1 MNNLSYLIYGVLII
15 IAVFVIYMTNYAST
29 RRRMSRNISAGQD
42 EFRNFYDNII
52 TLFFTLL
59 CVFLI
64 FKEFNNDINSGFIAL
79 GCFILSMIITRL
91 VIPKIESNYFVKL
104 VLNDLIKA
112 EGDQKNNDQEKAKTI
127 RNYIIKIKEH
137 YKKNFKR

>member
-15 IAVFVIYMTNYAST
+15 IAVFVIYMTNYAGT

-64 FKEFNNDINSGFIAL
+64 FKEFNNDIKSGFIAL
-79 GCFILSMIITRL
+79 GCFILSMIITSL

-112 EGDQKNNDQEKAKTI
+112 EGDQKKNDQEKAKTI
-127 RNYIIKIKEH
+127 RNYINKIKEH
-137 YKKNFKR
+137 YKKQL

>member
-15 IAVFVIYMTNYAST
+15 IAVFVIYMTNYAGT

-64 FKEFNNDINSGFIAL
+64 FKEFNNDIKSGFIAL

-91 VIPKIESNYFVKL
+91 VIPKIESK
-104 VLNDLIKA
+104 VL
-112 EGDQKNNDQEKAKTI
+112 G
-127 RNYIIKIKEH
+127 
-137 YKKNFKR
+137 

>member
-1 MNNLSYLIYGVLII
+1 
-15 IAVFVIYMTNYAST
+15 MTNYAST

>member
-1 MNNLSYLIYGVLII
+1 
-15 IAVFVIYMTNYAST
+15 MTNYAGT

-64 FKEFNNDINSGFIAL
+64 FKEFNNDIKSGFIAL
-79 GCFILSMIITRL
+79 GCFILSMIITSL

-112 EGDQKNNDQEKAKTI
+112 EGNQKKNDQDKVKTI

-137 YKKNFKR
+137 YKKQL